1 MENKGLL
8 FIPDISGFT
17 RFVNE
22 TDIEH
27 SRLIIQELLELLI
40 SSNQIGLQISEIE
53 GDAILFYKFGEAPGI
68 KELYSQV
75 EKMFVDFHKQLIAYD
90 TVKYCHCK
98 ACISAVN
105 LSLKVITH
113 YGEFTGYS
121 VRNFYKLIGKDVI
134 AAHQL
139 LKNDI
144 DQHEYWLVTE
154 NLLKQLKESGP
165 PESLNWKHSAKQTE
179 SGEYPFQ
186 YAQLDKLK
194 NDLSNYTLPFTDL
207 SKKTKAF
214 SVSREFE
221 TDIISLFHAAGDFNY
236 RHRWKEGVKRVE
248 EVHHYL
254 PRVGMKCR
262 YIMDDGEVLNYSTS
276 YSYSDERIQFTE
288 SDDKGTN
295 IVYYNL
301 EKLGERRSRLT
312 IEYYIPSNIIS
323 RITFN
328 LRRKQDLKSHFER
341 SILNLDELVKDPG
354 FYSI

>member
-27 SRLIIQELLELLI
+27 SRMIIQELLELLI
-40 SSNQIGLQISEIE
+40 SSNQIGLKVSEIE
-53 GDAILFYKFGEAPGI
+53 GDAILFYKFGEAPGV

-75 EKMFVDFHKQLIAYD
+75 EKMFVEFHKQLIAYD

-98 ACISAVN
+98 ACIAAIN

-144 DQHEYWLVTE
+144 DQHEYWLITE
-154 NLLKQLKESGP
+154 DLLKQSKESEP
-165 PESLNWKHSAKQTE
+165 PKTLIWKHSAKQTE
-179 SGEYPFQ
+179 TGEYPFQ

-194 NDLSNYTLPFTDL
+194 NELSTYVLPFTDL
-207 SKKTKAF
+207 GKKTKIF
-214 SVSREFE
+214 SIAREFE
-221 TDIISLFHAAGDFNY
+221 TDIITLFHAAGDFNY

-248 EVHHYL
+248 EVNHYL

-262 YIMDDGEVLNYSTS
+262 YIMEDGEVVNYSTS

-288 SDDKGTN
+288 SDDKGN
-295 IVYYNL
+295 NMVYYNL
-301 EKLGERRSRLT
+301 EKLGEHRSRLT

-323 RITFN
+323 RIAFTFRN
-328 LRRKQDLKSHFER
+328 KQELKGHFER
-341 SILNLDELVKDPG
+341 SIINLDQLVKEL
-354 FYSI
+354 